1 MQYILEN
8 STDQQFMLLTN
19 HFETDTDAYRIQ
31 VFKMMGN
38 NAYMMR
44 NFLVKMLIVDILG
57 ICCAFLIG
65 KYISDRILRPVE
77 AIRSAAERIS
87 IEDLSQRIST
97 EGPEDEMGRFS
108 GRVSLFPMRPMS
120 CGHPLPSFRVMRI

>member
-1 MQYILEN
+1 MSYTERATRLTGGEKNKSGNVEYILEN

-44 NFLVKMLIVDILG
+44 NFLCKK
-57 ICCAFLIG
+57 C
-65 KYISDRILRPVE
+65 
-77 AIRSAAERIS
+77 
-87 IEDLSQRIST
+87 
-97 EGPEDEMGRFS
+97 
-108 GRVSLFPMRPMS
+108 
-120 CGHPLPSFRVMRI
+120 

>member
-1 MQYILEN
+1 
-8 STDQQFMLLTN
+8 
-19 HFETDTDAYRIQ
+19 
-31 VFKMMGN
+31 
-38 NAYMMR
+38 
-44 NFLVKMLIVDILG
+44 MLIVDILG

-97 EGPEDEMGRFS
+97 EGPEDEMKELTITFNSMIDRLDGAFQRQSQFIS
-108 GRVSLFPMRPMS
+108 ERPMS